1 MSLESQ
7 RSSGMQQ
14 TVRLLGDLGERYGSE
29 HKYYE
34 LKSPAEA
41 IKLLCINHPEFQQEL
56 ISSHEDGVGYKVI
69 QAGLELDYA
78 DLQLPLGS
86 NDLIVTP
93 VISGSGG
100 GSTGKILIGVGLIA
114 ASFLLPGAGLFGA
127 TSLFGASAAT
137 AGFAGF
143 ATAVGTA
150 LSAVGASLVLG
161 GVADM
166 ISPQPQLPSFDGFD
180 GAQRFSGVERFGGAA
195 LGSDPQVRGV
205 TGGQSY
211 AYNGPA
217 NVAGVGGVI
226 PVAYGNV
233 IIGSSLI
240 SARIEVTNEGSDPNA
255 DLTNRSVIT
264 PGPET
269 ITLGGEKLTTAFTEL
284 GNGTKAQLNEQLV
297 TVFNQ
302 TDSVKL
308 FDLHIAMASGSERV
322 FYLPKHNDDLEKL
335 DFIFRLQRGLYDRA
349 SGANSTK
356 VYGSFTYE
364 IQVYSAYIENQRLT
378 HRSQTRITGVL
389 DATDPNASE
398 ATRATQKYRWKQRV
412 KFGKANPDD
421 EDLYIVVKIID
432 FDVFTGDDGS
442 PAPTLKVHAIGVNI
456 T

>member
-1 MSLESQ
+1 MSLELQ

-29 HKYYE
+29 HKYYG

-69 QAGLELDYA
+69 QAGLELDYD
-78 DLQLPLGS
+78 DLALPLGQ

-93 VISGSGG
+93 VVAGSG
-100 GSTGKILIGVGLIA
+100 GSTGKIIAGVALIA
-114 ASFLLPGAGLFGA
+114 AALFIPGAQVL
-127 TSLFGASAAT
+127 
-137 AGFAGF
+137 GFAGF
-143 ATAVGTA
+143 NAALAGTA
-150 LSAVGASLVLG
+150 GTIVAGIGTAIGAIGAGLALS
-161 GVADM
+161 GVAEM

-255 DLTNRSVIT
+255 DVTNRSVIT

-302 TDSVKL
+302 TDSKKL

-322 FYLPKHNDDLEKL
+322 FYLPKHNDDLERL

-364 IQVYSAYIENQRLT
+364 IQVYSAYIENRRLT

-412 KFGKANPDD
+412 KFGKASPDD

>member
-86 NDLIVTP
+86 NDLIITP
-93 VISGSGG
+93 VIAGSGG
-100 GSTGKILIGVGLIA
+100 DGGLGKILVGVGLVA
-114 ASFLLPGAGLFGA
+114 AALFIPGAQVL
-127 TSLFGASAAT
+127 
-137 AGFAGF
+137 GFAGF
-143 ATAVGTA
+143 NAALAGTAGTIVAGIGTATAA
-150 LSAVGASLVLG
+150 IGAGLVLG

-180 GAQRFSGVERFGGAA
+180 GSQRFFGVERFGGAA

-269 ITLGGEKLTTAFTEL
+269 IRLGGEKLTTAFTEL

-297 TVFNQ
+297 TVFSQ
-302 TDSVKL
+302 TDSQKL

-364 IQVYSAYIENQRLT
+364 IQVYSAYIENRRLT

-398 ATRATQKYRWKQRV
+398 ATRLTQKYRWKQRV
-412 KFGKANPDD
+412 KFGKYSPDD

>member
-1 MSLESQ
+1 M
-7 RSSGMQQ
+7 
-14 TVRLLGDLGERYGSE
+14 
-29 HKYYE
+29 
-34 LKSPAEA
+34 
-41 IKLLCINHPEFQQEL
+41 
-56 ISSHEDGVGYKVI
+56 
-69 QAGLELDYA
+69 
-78 DLQLPLGS
+78 
-86 NDLIVTP
+86 
-93 VISGSGG
+93 
-100 GSTGKILIGVGLIA
+100 
-114 ASFLLPGAGLFGA
+114 
-127 TSLFGASAAT
+127 
-137 AGFAGF
+137 
-143 ATAVGTA
+143 
-150 LSAVGASLVLG
+150 
-161 GVADM
+161 
-166 ISPQPQLPSFDGFD
+166 
-180 GAQRFSGVERFGGAA
+180 
-195 LGSDPQVRGV
+195 
-205 TGGQSY
+205 
-211 AYNGPA
+211 
-217 NVAGVGGVI
+217 
-226 PVAYGNV
+226 

-255 DLTNRSVIT
+255 DVTNRSVIT

-269 ITLGGEKLTTAFTEL
+269 IRLGGEKLTTAFTEL

-302 TDSVKL
+302 TDSKKL

-364 IQVYSAYIENQRLT
+364 IQVYSAYIETRRLT

-412 KFGKANPDD
+412 KFGKYSPDD

>member
-1 MSLESQ
+1 
-7 RSSGMQQ
+7 MQQ

-93 VISGSGG
+93 VVAGSGG
-100 GSTGKILIGVGLIA
+100 GDGIGKILVGVGLVA

-195 LGSDPQVRGV
+195 LGSDPQFRGV

-302 TDSVKL
+302 TDSKKL

-322 FYLPKHNDDLEKL
+322 FYLPKHNDDLERL

-364 IQVYSAYIENQRLT
+364 IQVYSAYIENRRLT

>member
-1 MSLESQ
+1 
-7 RSSGMQQ
+7 
-14 TVRLLGDLGERYGSE
+14 
-29 HKYYE
+29 
-34 LKSPAEA
+34 
-41 IKLLCINHPEFQQEL
+41 L
-56 ISSHEDGVGYKVI
+56 II
-69 QAGLELDYA
+69 
-78 DLQLPLGS
+78 
-86 NDLIVTP
+86 TP

-100 GSTGKILIGVGLIA
+100 GDGIGKILVGVGLVA

-127 TSLFGASAAT
+127 TSIFGASAAT

-240 SARIEVTNEGSDPNA
+240 SARIEVTNEGSDPDA
-255 DLTNRSVIT
+255 DLTNRTVIT
-264 PGPET
+264 PGPHT
-269 ITLGGEKLTTAFTEL
+269 ITLGGEKLTTQFREL
-284 GNGTKAQLNEQLV
+284 GNGTKAQLNETQLV

-302 TDSVKL
+302 DDTKRL
-308 FDLHIAMASGSERV
+308 FDLHLAMSPGSERV
-322 FYLPKHNDDLEKL
+322 FYLPRHNDDLERL
-335 DFIFRLQRGLYDRA
+335 DFIFRLERGLYDRA
-349 SGANSTK
+349 GGVNSTK
-356 VYGSFTYE
+356 TYGSFTYE
-364 IQVYSAYIENQRLT
+364 IQVYSAYIENRRLT
-378 HRSQTRITGVL
+378 HRSQTRITGL
-389 DATDPNASE
+389 LEATDKTAPE
-398 ATRATQKYRWKQRV
+398 ATRQQQKYRWRQRV
-412 KFGKANPDD
+412 KFGKYNPDD
-421 EDLYIVVKIID
+421 RDLYIVVKIID
-432 FDVFTGDDGS
+432 YDIFTLWDGS
-442 PAPTLKVHAIGVNI
+442 LAPTLKIHAIGVNI